1 MEQEKNK
8 LSRNKIILGISI
20 LVVLIVGAMFAYK
33 TFSPKPVKGSKSITV
48 AVIDDKGTKT
58 TYEQKT
64 DAEFLRD
71 ALEEIKDLSIEG
83 EESEYGLFVK
93 TINGVTADYD
103 ANGAFWSFSVNGELC
118 NNGIETQP
126 VYDGDSFEISYEA
139 Q

>member
-1 MEQEKNK
+1 MKQEKNK
-8 LSRNKIILGISI
+8 LGGKKIILGIAI
-20 LVVLIVGAMFAYK
+20 LVVLVVGAIFAYK
-33 TFSPKPVKGSKSITV
+33 TFSPKPVQGSKSITV
-48 AVIDDKGTKT
+48 TVIDDKGNNT
-58 TYEQKT
+58 TYENKT
-64 DAEFLRD
+64 DAEFLLD
-71 ALEEIKDLSIEG
+71 ALEEIEGLTIEG
-83 EESEYGLFVK
+83 DESEYGLFVK

>member
-1 MEQEKNK
+1 MEQGKNK
-8 LSRNKIILGISI
+8 LSRKKIILGISI
-20 LVVLIVGAMFAYK
+20 LVVLVVGAIFAYK
-33 TFSPKPVKGSKSITV
+33 IFSPKPVKGSKSITV
-48 AVIDDKGTKT
+48 TVIDDKGTST
-58 TYEQKT
+58 TYEQTT
-64 DAEFLRD
+64 DAEFLRE
-71 ALEEIKDLSIEG
+71 ALEEIEALTIEG

-103 ANGAFWSFSVNGELC
+103 VNGAFWSFSVNGELC

>member
-8 LSRNKIILGISI
+8 MSSKKIFLGIAI
-20 LVVLIVGAMFAYK
+20 LVVLVVGAICAYK
-33 TFSPKPVKGSKSITV
+33 IFSPKPVEGSKSITV
-48 AVIDDKGTKT
+48 TVIDDKGTST
-58 TYEQKT
+58 TYNQKT

-71 ALEEIKDLSIEG
+71 ALEEIKNLTIEG
-83 EESEYGLFVK
+83 EESQYGLFVK

>member
-8 LSRNKIILGISI
+8 LSGKKIILGIAI
-20 LVVLIVGAMFAYK
+20 LVVLVVGAVFAYK
-33 TFSPKPVKGSKSITV
+33 TFSPKPVQGSKSITV
-48 AVIDDKGTKT
+48 TVIDDKGNNT
-58 TYEQKT
+58 TYENKT
-64 DAEFLRD
+64 DAEFLRE
-71 ALEEIKDLSIEG
+71 ALEEIEGLTIEG
-83 EESEYGLFVK
+83 DESEYGLFVK